1 MPNIGPFELLIVL
14 VFGLLLGYVVANHAR
29 NKGYSFGLFFLLW
42 LLFWP
47 VAAILVL
54 ALPDRHAPRGA
65 PPA

>member
-1 MPNIGPFELLIVL
+1 MNIGPLELLVL
-14 VFGLLLGYVVANHAR
+14 VVFGLVLGYAVANHAR

-47 VAAILVL
+47 VALILVL

-65 PPA
+65 PPT